1 MGILG
6 RIGIGIK
13 KAIGA
18 VGRIFRPEKPA
29 AAAPEM
35 PKVIEPAVTQQP
47 VSREADALRAAID
60 MIIEAQQH
68 AGDPTYDKAREE
80 ALVYINKSQ
89 NLTNKGT
96 TQSGNRRYIADR
108 YLKSELSTPEGVEQR
123 KERMLETFN
132 SNFGFDLT
140 REQAETVGQLM
151 KSDSFKKLMEQY
163 REKYDIIIGMVGDNI
178 ELGADPVRIE
188 QELDL
193 WQRVGME
200 PDFSV
205 FQNVTAL
212 DDETFQALQ
221 EDLLLYNEESIYAD
235 NYQRKDD
242 IDAIMGRYIAW

>member
-18 VGRIFRPEKPA
+18 VGRIFRPEPPT

-35 PKVIEPAVTQQP
+35 PKVVQPTITQIPDSQ
-47 VSREADALRAAID
+47 EAEALRTAIN

-80 ALVYINKSQ
+80 ALVYINKA
-89 NLTNKGT
+89 NKLTNTGKS
-96 TQSGNRRYIADR
+96 QSGNRKYIAKK
-108 YLKSELSTPEGVEQR
+108 YLEKEISTPEGVERR

-140 REQAETVGQLM
+140 RDQAETVGQLM
-151 KSDSFKKLMEQY
+151 KSDSFKKLMETY

-188 QELDL
+188 QQLDL
-193 WQRVGME
+193 WARVGME
-200 PDFSV
+200 PDFAV

-212 DDETFQALQ
+212 DNAAFASLQ
-221 EDLLLYNEESIYAD
+221 EELLSYAEENVNAD
-235 NYQRKDD
+235 EYQYKEDVD
-242 IDAIMGRYIAW
+242 GIIGRYIVW

>member
-6 RIGIGIK
+6 KIGIGIK

-18 VGRIFRPEKPA
+18 VGRIFRPEPPA

-35 PKVIEPAVTQQP
+35 PKVMQPTITQIPDSQ
-47 VSREADALRAAID
+47 EAEALRTAIN

-80 ALVYINKSQ
+80 ALVYINKA
-89 NLTNKGT
+89 NKLTNTGKS
-96 TQSGNRRYIADR
+96 QSGNRKYIAKK
-108 YLKSELSTPEGVEQR
+108 YLEKEISTPEGVERR
-123 KERMLETFN
+123 KDRMLETFN

-140 REQAETVGQLM
+140 RDQAETVGQLM
-151 KSDSFKKLMEQY
+151 KSDSFKKLMETY
-163 REKYDIIIGMVGDNI
+163 KEKYDIIIGMVGDNI

-188 QELDL
+188 QQLDL
-193 WQRVGME
+193 WQRVGIE

-212 DDETFQALQ
+212 DNEAFASLQ
-221 EDLLLYNEESIYAD
+221 EALLTYAEENVNAD
-235 NYQRKDD
+235 EIQYKEDVD
-242 IDAIMGRYIAW
+242 GIIGRFVIW

>member
-18 VGRIFRPEKPA
+18 VGRIFRPEAPA
-29 AAAPEM
+29 AASPEM
-35 PKVIEPAVTQQP
+35 PKVVQPTITQIPDSQ
-47 VSREADALRAAID
+47 EAEALRTAIN

-80 ALVYINKSQ
+80 ALVYINKA
-89 NLTNKGT
+89 NKLTNTGKS
-96 TQSGNRRYIADR
+96 QSGNRKYIAKK
-108 YLKSELSTPEGVEQR
+108 YLEKEISTPEGVERR

-140 REQAETVGQLM
+140 RDQAETVGQLM
-151 KSDSFKKLMEQY
+151 KSDSFKKLMETY

-188 QELDL
+188 QQLDM
-193 WQRVGME
+193 WQMAGIE
-200 PDFSV
+200 PDFSL

-212 DDETFQALQ
+212 SNEDFFSLREELMTYAENATYYGEAPDDTQIKNIIGG
-221 EDLLLYNEESIYAD
+221 YVV
-235 NYQRKDD
+235 
-242 IDAIMGRYIAW
+242 W

>member
-6 RIGIGIK
+6 KIGIGIK

-18 VGRIFRPEKPA
+18 VGRIFRPEPPA

-35 PKVIEPAVTQQP
+35 PKVVQPTITQTPDSQ
-47 VSREADALRAAID
+47 EAQALRTAIN

-80 ALVYINKSQ
+80 ALVYINKA
-89 NLTNKGT
+89 NKLTNTGKSQT
-96 TQSGNRRYIADR
+96 GNRKYIAKK
-108 YLKSELSTPEGVEQR
+108 YMEKEISTPEGVERR
-123 KERMLETFN
+123 KDRMLETFN

-151 KSDSFKKLMEQY
+151 KSDSFKKLMETY
-163 REKYDIIIGMVGDNI
+163 KEKYDIIIGMVGDNI

-188 QELDL
+188 QQLDM
-193 WQRVGME
+193 WQRVGIE
-200 PDFSV
+200 PDFSM

-212 DDETFQALQ
+212 NNDAFASLQ
-221 EDLLLYNEESIYAD
+221 EELMLYAEENVNAD
-235 NYQRKDD
+235 EFQYRQDVEG
-242 IDAIMGRYIAW
+242 IIGRYVVW

>member
-6 RIGIGIK
+6 KIGIGIK

-18 VGRIFRPEKPA
+18 VGRIFRPEPPA

-35 PKVIEPAVTQQP
+35 PKVVQPAIEQIPDSQ
-47 VSREADALRAAID
+47 EAEALRTAIN

-80 ALVYINKSQ
+80 ALVYINKA
-89 NLTNKGT
+89 NKLTNTGKS
-96 TQSGNRRYIADR
+96 QSGNRKYIAKK
-108 YLKSELSTPEGVEQR
+108 YLEKEISTPEGVERR

-132 SNFGFDLT
+132 SNFGFELT
-140 REQAETVGQLM
+140 REQADTVGQLM
-151 KSDSFKKLMEQY
+151 KTDSFKKLMETY

-188 QELDL
+188 QQLDL
-193 WQRVGME
+193 WARVGIE
-200 PDFSV
+200 PDFSM

-212 DDETFQALQ
+212 DSAAFASLQ
-221 EDLLLYNEESIYAD
+221 EQLLTYAEENVNAD
-235 NYQRKDD
+235 EFQYKEDVEG
-242 IDAIMGRYIAW
+242 IIGRYITW

>member
-6 RIGIGIK
+6 KIGIGIK

-18 VGRIFRPEKPA
+18 VGRIFRPEPPA
-29 AAAPEM
+29 AATPEM
-35 PKVIEPAVTQQP
+35 PKVVQPTITQIPDSQ
-47 VSREADALRAAID
+47 EAEALRTAIN

-80 ALVYINKSQ
+80 ALVYINKA
-89 NLTNKGT
+89 NKLTNTGKS
-96 TQSGNRRYIADR
+96 QSGNRKFIAKK
-108 YLKSELSTPEGVEQR
+108 YLEKEISTPEGVERR

-140 REQAETVGQLM
+140 RDQAETVGQLM
-151 KSDSFKKLMEQY
+151 KSDSFKKLMETY
-163 REKYDIIIGMVGDNI
+163 KEKYDIIIGMVGDNI

-188 QELDL
+188 QQLDL

-200 PDFSV
+200 PDFSM

-212 DDETFQALQ
+212 DNDAFASLQ
-221 EDLLLYNEESIYAD
+221 EALLTYAEENVNAD
-235 NYQRKDD
+235 EFQYKQDVEG
-242 IDAIMGRYIAW
+242 IIGRYITW

>member
-18 VGRIFRPEKPA
+18 VGRIFRPEPPTA
-29 AAAPEM
+29 ATPEM
-35 PKVIEPAVTQQP
+35 PKVVQPTITQIPDSQ
-47 VSREADALRAAID
+47 EAEALRTAIN

-80 ALVYINKSQ
+80 ALVYINKA
-89 NLTNKGT
+89 NKLTNTGK
-96 TQSGNRRYIADR
+96 TQSGNRKYIAKK
-108 YLKSELSTPEGVEQR
+108 YLEKEISTPEGVERR
-123 KERMLETFN
+123 KDRMLETFN

-151 KSDSFKKLMEQY
+151 KTDSFKKLMETY
-163 REKYDIIIGMVGDNI
+163 KEKYDIIIGMVGDNI

-188 QELDL
+188 QQLDL

-200 PDFSV
+200 PDFSM

-212 DDETFQALQ
+212 DSEAFTSLQDE
-221 EDLLLYNEESIYAD
+221 LLLYAEENVNAD
-235 NYQRKDD
+235 EFQYKQDVEG
-242 IDAIMGRYIAW
+242 IIGRYIIW

>member
-18 VGRIFRPEKPA
+18 VGRIFRPEPPA

-35 PKVIEPAVTQQP
+35 PKVVQPTITQIPDSQ
-47 VSREADALRAAID
+47 EAEALRTAIN

-80 ALVYINKSQ
+80 ALVYINKA
-89 NLTNKGT
+89 NKLTNTGK
-96 TQSGNRRYIADR
+96 TQSGNRKYIAKK
-108 YLKSELSTPEGVEQR
+108 YLEKEISTPEGVERR

-140 REQAETVGQLM
+140 REQADTVGQLM
-151 KSDSFKKLMEQY
+151 KSDSFKKLMETY

-188 QELDL
+188 QQLDL
-193 WQRVGME
+193 WARVGIE
-200 PDFSV
+200 PDFSM

-212 DDETFQALQ
+212 DSAVFASLQ
-221 EDLLLYNEESIYAD
+221 EQLLLYAEENVNAD
-235 NYQRKDD
+235 EFQYKED
-242 IDAIMGRYIAW
+242 IEGIIGGFIVW

>member
-6 RIGIGIK
+6 KIGIGIK

-18 VGRIFRPEKPA
+18 VGRIFRPEPPA
-29 AAAPEM
+29 AAAPEL
-35 PKVIEPAVTQQP
+35 PKVVQPTITQIPDSQ
-47 VSREADALRAAID
+47 EAEALRTAIN

-80 ALVYINKSQ
+80 ALVYINKA
-89 NLTNKGT
+89 NKLTNTGK
-96 TQSGNRRYIADR
+96 TQSGNRKYIAKK
-108 YLKSELSTPEGVEQR
+108 YLEKEISTPEGVERR

-140 REQAETVGQLM
+140 RDQAETVGQLM
-151 KSDSFKKLMEQY
+151 KSDSFKKLMETY

-188 QELDL
+188 QQLDL
-193 WQRVGME
+193 WARVGME
-200 PDFSV
+200 PDFSM

-212 DDETFQALQ
+212 DNTAFASLQ
-221 EDLLLYNEESIYAD
+221 EQLLTYAEENVNAD
-235 NYQRKDD
+235 EFQYKEDVEG
-242 IDAIMGRYIAW
+242 ILGRYITW